1 MKVKIVIRQFVK
13 MAVQNFLLPL
23 LYRAFRLQSVQKGLV
38 VFADAHH
45 FTAPAS
51 MELLVK
57 EVKRRGNR
65 KVIELYDDYQ
75 QISFLRL
82 LRRMVVF
89 MAYYAKAQYVVICD
103 NFLPVASCKKR
114 KGTTVIQLWH
124 GCGAFK
130 KFGYD
135 TTGDIPSYYK
145 GNVFQNCDIV
155 TVSAPACVPH
165 FQTAMRLPADAFR
178 PFGVCRTDKFFK
190 KKYNEAC
197 KKLFAKRYPDALGKK
212 IVLWAPTFRGSPADP
227 KLAQYEDIQWLS
239 DQLGESA
246 FVIVKVHPLLT
257 KKYPYDNCTLSTDQ
271 LLPVADLMITDY
283 SSIFFE
289 YCIYKKPVIFYAP
302 DVEEYGMQRGF
313 YLDYNS
319 LPGVAAKDKYA
330 LEKEVRRALTQGQKD
345 CEKAQAFYE
354 KYMCGCDGH
363 ALKRMADFICTDQQ
377 A

>member
-124 GCGAFK
+124 GCGALK

-165 FQTAMRLPADAFR
+165 FQTAMRLPADVFR

-227 KLAQYEDIQWLS
+227 KLAQ
-239 DQLGESA
+239 
-246 FVIVKVHPLLT
+246 
-257 KKYPYDNCTLSTDQ
+257 
-271 LLPVADLMITDY
+271 
-283 SSIFFE
+283 
-289 YCIYKKPVIFYAP
+289 
-302 DVEEYGMQRGF
+302 
-313 YLDYNS
+313 
-319 LPGVAAKDKYA
+319 
-330 LEKEVRRALTQGQKD
+330 
-345 CEKAQAFYE
+345 
-354 KYMCGCDGH
+354 
-363 ALKRMADFICTDQQ
+363 
-377 A
+377 